1 MSIECPFCHIEFNDA
16 DIQHTVKDGLYQC
29 PVCNKK
35 FPSSL
40 TENEP
45 EKKISHNWLI
55 FCLSAII
62 LVLGTWIVFH
72 GGDTGKTS
80 QESAPRHHVTPNVPQ
95 VSDIPAA
102 APLPAQSVV
111 TPTEQATAPAASVS
125 APTPVSLPLP
135 IQDKLQIVEKIAMD
149 FHKNHTYTLEGDFVC
164 LDMAITVWNQV
175 VTNGIAAKIMV
186 GNVQEDITWSYRAL
200 ITRTNHA
207 WVLARVSP
215 NEEVAVETTAG
226 GVIRKNMKNSSLYFK
241 GIEFDNPAQVKEFD
255 ILRKQLV
262 VCRDANEMVADWND
276 NVAGRKQRVTPGII
290 EKKAITEERIKA
302 CEAVV
307 GALGKFKSRAVY
319 Y

>member
-1 MSIECPFCHIEFNDA
+1 MEFNDE
-16 DIQHTVKDGLYQC
+16 DIQQTLKDGLYRC
-29 PVCNKK
+29 PVCGKK

-40 TENEP
+40 TETEP
-45 EKKISHNWLI
+45 EKKIPNNWLI

-62 LVLGTWIVFH
+62 LVLGTWIVFD
-72 GGDTGKTS
+72 GGNPGKS
-80 QESAPRHHVTPNVPQ
+80 AQESVPAHHVTPSVPRT
-95 VSDIPAA
+95 SDIPVA
-102 APLPAQSVV
+102 APLPPPPAVN
-111 TPTEQATAPAASVS
+111 PTATTTAPAASVS
-125 APTPVSLPLP
+125 VATPGGLPTPT
-135 IQDKLQIVEKIAMD
+135 QDKLQMVEKIAMD

-200 ITRTNHA
+200 ITRANHA

-215 NEEVAVETTAG
+215 SEEVAVETTAG
-226 GVIRKNMKNSSLYFK
+226 GVIRKNIKNSSLYFK

-255 ILRKQLV
+255 MLRKQLI

-276 NVAGRKQRVTPGII
+276 NVAGRKQRVTAGII
-290 EKKAITEERIKA
+290 EKKAIAEERMKA
-302 CEAVV
+302 CESVV
-307 GALGKFKSRAVY
+307 EALGKFKSRAIY